1 MYHLHFNVYS
11 EEEYKNLDGSQKKL
25 INKGLR
31 RIQEQGMSAGQELRG
46 ELKHCRKL
54 KYKKA
59 GLRIIFR
66 QDGDN
71 IEIIEI
77 VAIGKRSEKEVYK
90 DAENRLN

>member
-1 MYHLHFNVYS
+1 MYHLNFNIYS
-11 EEEYKNLDGSQKKL
+11 EEEYKKLDGSEKKL

-46 ELKHCRKL
+46 ALNHCRKL

-71 IEIIEI
+71 IEVIEI
-77 VAIGKRSEKEVYK
+77 VAIGKRSDQEVYK
-90 DAENRLN
+90 DAENRLS